1 MCIWYEDKPLLKTTS
16 PQMALLY
23 FISIKIKLN
32 ITENLF
38 LFCLKM
44 TKREIDD
51 RGQAYIL
58 EKKNGESK
66 C

>member
-1 MCIWYEDKPLLKTTS
+1 
-16 PQMALLY
+16 MALLY